1 MSLTD
6 ILAAVYVILGI
17 LLLRHITGILPSLLN
32 CLLRWKECLN
42 LENSVRLSQDRNIF
56 AAYLTVPFCLAVSEY
71 RLYAPAF
78 LDGMDEPAYTGCI
91 CAVFAGYL
99 VLRAAPHIM
108 IRKPKCGEKTFKSA
122 GHVSFSFFCI
132 LVTVVLIEAGICSF
146 TDVSADISRPLL
158 LYTML
163 AVYLVSIFRKFQIF
177 SNSCSFLSS
186 FLYLCA
192 LEILPT
198 GILVLSAVFL

>member
-132 LVTVVLIEAGICSF
+132 MVTVVLIEAGICSF
-146 TDVSADISRPLL
+146 TDASAYISKPLQ

-192 LEILPT
+192 SEILPT
-198 GILVLSAVFL
+198 GTLALSAVFL